1 MSAKDRFHEAVKKG
15 LQKEQWVITHDPLRI
30 EFGEEDEVRID
41 LGAERLLAAEKA
53 GEKIAVEIK
62 SFLSDSALFDFHIAL
77 GQFLNYRL
85 VLEASE
91 KERILYL
98 AVPIA
103 AYESFFQRD
112 LPQAS
117 VRQYQ
122 VKLIVYDPVD
132 EVIVKW
138 IN

>member
-1 MSAKDRFHEAVKKG
+1 M
-15 LQKEQWVITHDPLRI
+15 
-30 EFGEEDEVRID
+30 
-41 LGAERLLAAEKA
+41 
-53 GEKIAVEIK
+53 
-62 SFLSDSALFDFHIAL
+62 AL

-85 VLEASE
+85 VLEARE
-91 KERILYL
+91 KERTLYL
-98 AVPIA
+98 AIPIA

>member
-1 MSAKDRFHEAVKKG
+1 MSARDKFHEAVKKG
-15 LQKEQWVITHDPLRI
+15 LQKEQWLITHDPLTI
-30 EFGEEDEVRID
+30 EFGEKDEVRID
-41 LGAERLLAAEKA
+41 LGAEQLLGAERG
-53 GEKIAVEIK
+53 GEKIAIEIK
-62 SFLSDSALFDFHIAL
+62 SFLSDSALFDFHTAL

-85 VLEASE
+85 VLELRESE
-91 KERILYL
+91 RTLYL
-98 AVPIA
+98 AVPIS

-117 VRQYQ
+117 IRQYQ
-122 VKLIVYDPVD
+122 VKLIVYDPIN